1 MPDSRIIGKI
11 SNTLE
16 EIRDILTGKIPTK
29 LHNSIQDIASANMT
43 MVGLL
48 SQLVDTAE
56 ETREVVLR
64 GSISSKGSSEKLL
77 KDTSKTLDKMKDILD
92 GIADNVK
99 KISNKTSIG
108 NLSPKDSRKLLE
120 DIIKDAKMNTKDSK
134 ILGMINIVSKLR
146 DIRLKDFIAARV
158 KVKEIT
164 KIYENL
170 IKSFSKFRND
180 NQVERVNEFAVS
192 PIE

>member
-170 IKSFSKFRND
+170 IKSFSKFKVNG
-180 NQVERVNEFAVS
+180 VEYAD
-192 PIE
+192 

>member
-99 KISNKTSIG
+99 KI
-108 NLSPKDSRKLLE
+108 
-120 DIIKDAKMNTKDSK
+120 
-134 ILGMINIVSKLR
+134 
-146 DIRLKDFIAARV
+146 
-158 KVKEIT
+158 
-164 KIYENL
+164 
-170 IKSFSKFRND
+170 
-180 NQVERVNEFAVS
+180 
-192 PIE
+192 